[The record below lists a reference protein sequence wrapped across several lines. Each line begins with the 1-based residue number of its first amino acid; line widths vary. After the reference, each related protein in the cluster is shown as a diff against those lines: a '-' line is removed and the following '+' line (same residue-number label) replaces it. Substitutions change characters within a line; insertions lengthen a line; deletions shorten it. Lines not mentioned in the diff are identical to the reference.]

1 VLFVEASAVPGTGQL
16 TLTGQL
22 GDVMRE
28 SARAALTYTRAR
40 AEMLGIPE
48 DFAQKRDIH
57 IHVPAGAVPKDGPS
71 AGITMASALVSALTA
86 RPAYK
91 HVAMT
96 GEITLRGKVLPIG
109 GVKEKLLA
117 AQRAGVTKVLLPRDN
132 EPDLRDVPEETRS
145 QLEIVLVEHMDDV
158 LPHVL
163 HPQEVAVGASNDMHL
178 GI

>member
-1 VLFVEASAVPGTGQL
+1 VPGSGQL
-16 TLTGQL
+16 ILTGQL

-40 AEMLGIPE
+40 AELLSLPA

-71 AGITMASALVSALTA
+71 AGITMASALASALTG

-91 HVAMT
+91 QVAMT

-109 GVKEKLLA
+109 GLKEKLLA
-117 AQRAGVTKVLLPRDN
+117 AQRAGVRKVLLPREN
-132 EPDLRDVPEETRS
+132 APDLRDVPEETRS
-145 QLEIVLVEHMDDV
+145 QLELVLVTHMDEV

-163 HPQEVAVGASNDMHL
+163 HPEEVAVGTDGDMQA
-178 GI
+178 GM